1 MRKPATIHF
10 AIALQRAIDSGE
22 PFDSITVSS
31 KLDVMQAGWL
41 PEAGSPAHERAMEA
55 RRQTS
60 AARTSFSKARTPKAL
75 SVGSKKNYITGFPS

>member
-41 PEAGSPAHERAMEA
+41 PEAGSPAHKRAMDA

>member
-1 MRKPATIHF
+1 MSKAATIHF

-41 PEAGSPAHERAMEA
+41 PQAGSPAHERAMEA
-55 RRQTS
+55 RRQTT
-60 AARTSFSKARTPKAL
+60 AARVKVSTPERNRIR
-75 SVGSKKNYITGFPS
+75 VGTKKNYITGFPS

>member
-31 KLDVMQAGWL
+31 KLDVMQAGWS
-41 PEAGSPAHERAMEA
+41 PEVGSPAHERAMDA
-55 RRQTS
+55 RRQTT
-60 AARTSFSKARTPKAL
+60 AARVKVSTPERNL
-75 SVGSKKNYITGFPS
+75 IRVGTKKNYITGFPS

>member
-1 MRKPATIHF
+1 MKTKRIM
-10 AIALQRAIDSGE
+10 
-22 PFDSITVSS
+22 S
-31 KLDVMQAGWL
+31 KCHYYPHGWS

>member
-41 PEAGSPAHERAMEA
+41 PQVGSPAHERAMEA
-55 RRQTS
+55 RRQTT
-60 AARTSFSKARTPKAL
+60 AARGSFSKPNTPKAL
-75 SVGSKKNYITGFPS
+75 SVGTKKNYITGFPS

>member
-31 KLDVMQAGWL
+31 KLDVMQAGWF
-41 PEAGSPAHERAMEA
+41 PEVGSPAHKRGMEV
-55 RRQTS
+55 RRQTT
-60 AARTSFSKARTPKAL
+60 AARVKVSTPERNL
-75 SVGSKKNYITGFPS
+75 IRVGTKKKNYITGFPS